1 MKVLVRFHW
10 GPLNCENC
18 LRFCWSLTKFAL
30 LLQKWLILTESS
42 LLHSS
47 GFLVGKHMFSS
58 VYSSVTVSHK
68 NHCITL
74 HSFDRRFCHSVMSRP
89 AHGWWFYSHIAIMT
103 NPRSTFLS
111 HLSSSSFGLCLGP
124 CGSPSFAGGS
134 LQVPACLQHSGCL
147 WAADTGLGKTA
158 ARRTVS
164 GPETLYSLGEACCL
178 DHRVRTCICRRK
190 TAFFQK
196 TEYEKLLF
204 ILLAHF
210 NPWLSGWSTTCVR
223 YTAYIYSTGR
233 LTLHRLSNES

>member
-1 MKVLVRFHW
+1 MVDSNRIITFAQLWFPCWQAYVLLCILLCDSQSQK
-10 GPLNCENC
+10 PLHYIT
-18 LRFCWSLTKFAL
+18 FIWQTL
-30 LLQKWLILTESS
+30 LSRAIVIQSW
-42 LLHSS
+42 
-47 GFLVGKHMFSS
+47 VDQHMADGSIP
-58 VYSSVTVSHK
+58 T
-68 NHCITL
+68 IIMT
-74 HSFDRRFCHSVMSRP
+74 
-89 AHGWWFYSHIAIMT
+89 IMT

-210 NPWLSGWSTTCVR
+210 NPWLSGWSTKCVR
-223 YTAYIYSTGR
+223 YTAYIYSTRR